1 MKKTLLPLVFLLL
14 VWANVGAQ
22 VTWSSPSGL
31 AYNSGGNWTG
41 GSVPNS
47 TAWAQFSTVGTG
59 TAVTLTGGAQAVG
72 AIEVTA
78 TRTANLNI
86 TPSATASLTL
96 NGATVSGT
104 SDVILSNASTTI
116 VFGFPASTLAIP
128 ISGVTNKNIITG
140 GGSTSLVTGGTIS
153 IGGILSGTAPLT
165 FLGGGTWDGSAGNL
179 GGLLRLGGANTING
193 GITVGSSSTITNS
206 GMLELTSITSIA
218 NGASNTITVNPFSSL
233 YLSSAA
239 GTYAISSVDVVLNSL
254 GNNSTYTGGGTLIA
268 SGVAHTLS
276 SPINLA
282 STSVGIS
289 ILTSG
294 TLTLSGNIRG
304 VGQMVKISPGTL
316 ILAGSTNTWTGGTK
330 IVDGKINVL
339 STSALSSGDLT
350 FAPITLVSPTIS
362 LNNTVNSVGSL
373 SSSFGVSAGT
383 AANTL
388 FIASGATLTVNQTSN
403 GSYGTGAVNTLT
415 SAISG
420 TGAILAK
427 KGTATLTFTGTSV
440 TLSGLRIDAGE
451 VRLNPGASITSG
463 NTVTLLTIPASITL
477 NGGNITTTG
486 ITTAATITLGT
497 LMLNENSTLDL
508 GTASVHTIRF
518 ATGSPTWTATKK
530 LLITNWGNGRIFFGT
545 TSGGLTTQVSAI
557 FFVSPNGGQVPAQ
570 ILSTGEI
577 TPSPVIRK
585 PIITGVSTNIANA
598 GSSTLTITG
607 TGFDATSANHVVYF
621 GATKATISSGSTTT
635 LLVTVPLG
643 AIYAPLSVLNAA
655 DTLTGFEQYAF
666 LPKFDTA
673 GYIHDVVSLS
683 DKIDFSTGSSP
694 FYTAIGDLDGDG
706 KSDLV
711 VVNKVSNTVSLY
723 RNTSSSGSITAG
735 SFDAKV
741 DFATGAT
748 PYSVAI
754 GDLDGDGKPEI
765 AVANYFGNSVSVYRN
780 TTTSGAFTSGS
791 FAAKVDYTAAT
802 NPYGIVIADIDGDG
816 KSDIAVSNTGS
827 NSISVFRNMS
837 FKNVS
842 FTSASFAA
850 KQDFTTGAS
859 PQGIAVGD
867 LDGDTKPD
875 LAVAN
880 SGATTI
886 SLFRNTATAGFIN
899 ISTFATATTATTTT
913 TPTGLVIGDL
923 NNDNKADIA
932 VTNRGLGTVSLFRNN
947 STVGTITMIAKI
959 DVTIGTGTTPNALA
973 IGDLDGDGKPD
984 IAVANTGTSTVTVM
998 RNTATDAAAFS
1009 ATTSFSK
1016 TDFTPA
1022 ANPIA
1027 IAIGDLDNDGKA
1039 DMVAT
1044 DTLTGAIS
1052 VFRND
1057 PSTAISI
1064 SGISPNEGI
1073 PGATVTI
1080 TGVGFSNSSS
1090 NMLVRFG
1097 TMLGTVTGASTTLI
1111 SVTIPYG
1118 ATPGPVSVLNK
1129 ASHLTAYTD
1138 SLFRLK
1144 FTNSYFDPNTVN
1156 FKPYVSYVCV
1166 SGALTPYGGA
1176 IGDIDGD
1183 LKPDLLVNNVDN
1195 PSYTALLNS
1204 STAQGSLTTS
1214 SFSGTAQGLGS
1225 TFKANNAKLADLDG
1239 DGKLDG
1245 VITNSHTS
1253 GTTLAILRNTSTLG
1267 APTFSTTF
1275 ISISGFTAVSAIVDF
1290 DADGKSDIA
1299 LSYPGGFIGI
1309 LRNTSSVG
1317 SISFASPVFI
1327 SAGSAPSGICF
1338 ADLNNDGKP
1347 DIATANSGATGS
1359 PGVYNGS
1366 SLTYAP
1372 NASSPGTISFGT
1384 SVSITTGSGPIDI
1397 VAADIDRNTDRLPEL
1412 LVTNINDGSISV
1424 FKNISTVGG
1433 TIAFDPQ
1440 FVFTI
1445 GSAAS
1450 GTTGINVAD
1459 FNGDGKI
1466 DVVVSNAYAGTV
1478 SVLRNTATAGT
1489 INSSTF
1495 AAQVDLSSGPAPV
1508 TVTTGDVD
1516 RDGYPDIVVGNSTTN
1531 TVSVIKNYPL
1541 PLIGTSSGAT
1551 SVCVGATIT
1560 ISNTVTGGLWVS
1572 SQPAKATVDPVTGV
1586 VTGIAAG
1593 ADTIDYYMVRGF
1605 DTSLVRWPITV
1616 NPLADVGDITGTS
1629 SVCTGN
1635 SITLSNT
1642 AVGGTWG
1649 ATNGFATQVNGVV
1662 TGVSAG
1668 VDTITY
1674 SATNV
1679 CGTRYDSFVV
1689 TVIAS
1694 PNAGTITGSS
1704 SVCTGSAITL
1714 TDAAPGGSWS
1724 ASNGFATVVDG
1735 VVTGVSA
1742 GVDTISYTVSN
1753 SCGTAIATKVVTVNS
1768 LPDAGSI
1775 SGSASVCV
1783 GAAITLTDAV
1793 PGGSWSASN
1802 GLATVVGG
1810 VVTGVS
1816 TGVDT
1821 ISYTVTTA
1829 CGTAVATHV
1838 VTVNP
1843 LPDAGSITGGSSVC
1857 TGAAITLT
1865 DAAVGGS
1872 WSASNGSATVVGGVV
1887 TGVSAG
1893 VDTIS
1898 YTVTN
1903 GCGTAV
1909 ATHIVTVN
1917 ATPDAG
1923 TIMGSSSVCTGMSIT
1938 LTNAAVGGSWSA
1950 SNATATVVGGVVTG
1964 VIAGTDTI
1972 SYTVTT
1978 ACGSASATKV
1988 ITINGSPDPG
1998 TITGDTTS
2006 CVGGTITLTDL
2017 VIGGTWSSSNTSVA
2031 TVASGVV
2038 TGLSTGS
2045 AVISYTVTTACG
2057 SAYATHSVSFGAMQ
2071 WTGAISSDWNTAA
2084 NWGCGAVPTVTD
2096 DVTIPSSAT
2105 YPAIAASATGSARKV
2120 TLVSGASISLGAV
2133 AQLNIKGDLTN
2144 NGAITGPGKLSLNGS
2159 SAQLVKGLGT
2169 VNEVE
2174 IDNASGVSIDT
2185 ASRMTVRSTLYIT
2198 SGTLATNDSLALY
2211 SDSNSSARIAEIAS
2225 GTPITGKVKVYQYI
2239 QGGLRRF
2246 RFWAHPFSTSIS
2258 LGQLQ
2263 PYMDIT
2269 GQGGATNGFTT
2280 TGTNA
2285 PSAFRLDPYTENS
2298 LLSYDPGWKAIT
2310 KINGTEADS
2319 NKLKRYQ
2326 GIRLFM
2332 RGKKGQGL
2340 GGFSYTPSPNIVAM
2354 SGPVNQGT
2362 QVVTLSRGATDPTNQ
2377 DFNMVGNPYPSP
2389 VNIGAAIYAG
2399 RAVTLGGTG
2408 DITGSAF
2415 YVYNASL
2422 GVAGQFQPVTINS
2435 TSYYIQAN
2443 ACVQVRAADD
2453 LKQLTFTESMKS
2465 DTVNTILFKQQPQEH
2480 ISLNIYDATYHM
2492 WDMLT
2497 INFNAAATDAEDAMY
2512 DAVKPAFGDLS
2523 FYGISTDNR
2532 KMAIDARQFVKDKVV
2547 PLGITSSYKQDFII
2561 RADDMILPEN
2571 TSVFLRDKWLNRST
2585 ELAAGSEYKFS
2596 ITGDAKSQGNDRFE
2610 LGLKST
2616 ATVPVKPLA
2625 VSMSPNP
2632 TTDAVK
2638 ISFTSGKKEK
2648 VAVRVTDI
2656 SGVSIY
2662 TQDLGEQLNGTVSVP
2677 LNKFA
2682 AGIYLVELTQ
2692 GDQKVTQR
2700 LVKE

>member
-1 MKKTLLPLVFLLL
+1 MKNYLMKKTLLLLVFLLL
-14 VWANVGAQ
+14 LWANAGAQ

-96 NGATVSGT
+96 NGATISGT

-116 VFGFPASTLAIP
+116 VFGFPASTLSIP

-140 GGSTSLVTGGTIS
+140 GGSTSLVLGGTIS
-153 IGGILSGTAPLT
+153 IGGVLSGTAPLT
-165 FLGGGTWDGSAGNL
+165 FLGGGTWDGSTGNL

-206 GMLELTSITSIA
+206 GILELTSITSIA
-218 NGASNTITVNPFSSL
+218 NGASNTITINPFSSL
-233 YLSSAA
+233 YLSSVA

-254 GNNSTYTGGGTLIA
+254 GNNSTYIGGGTLIA

-276 SPINLA
+276 SPVNLA

-289 ILTSG
+289 ILSSG
-294 TLTLSGNIRG
+294 SLTLSGTIRG
-304 VGQMVKISPGTL
+304 VGQMVKSSPGTL
-316 ILAGSTNTWTGGTK
+316 ILAGTANTWTGGTK

-339 STSALSSGDLT
+339 SSSALSSGDLT

-373 SSSFGVSAGT
+373 SSSFGVSSGT

-427 KGTATLTFTGTSV
+427 KGSATLTFTGTSV

-530 LLITNWGNGRIFFGT
+530 LLIANWGNGRIFFGT

-557 FFVSPNGGQVPAQ
+557 FFVSPDGGQVPAQ

-585 PIITGVSTNIANA
+585 PVITGVSTNIANA

-607 TGFDATSANHVVYF
+607 TGFDATSANHIVYF

-643 AIYAPLSVLNAA
+643 ATYTPLSVLNTA

-735 SFDAKV
+735 SFDAKL
-741 DFATGAT
+741 DFATGST

-754 GDLDGDGKPEI
+754 GDLDGDGKPDI

-791 FAAKVDYTAAT
+791 FAAKVDFTAGT

-816 KSDIAVSNTGS
+816 KRDIAVSNTGS

-859 PQGIAVGD
+859 PQGIAIGD

-875 LAVAN
+875 IAVAN

-913 TPTGLVIGDL
+913 TPTALVIGDL

-932 VTNRGLGTVSLFRNN
+932 VTNKGSGTVSLFRNN
-947 STVGTITMIAKI
+947 STVGTITMVAKI
-959 DVTIGTGTTPNALA
+959 DVTIGTGTNPNALA

-984 IAVANTGTSTVTVM
+984 IAVANTGTTTVTVM
-998 RNTATDAAAFS
+998 RNTAADAAAFS
-1009 ATTSFSK
+1009 TTTSFSK

-1057 PSTAISI
+1057 PVTAISI
-1064 SGISPNEGI
+1064 SGITPNEGI

-1080 TGVGFSNSSS
+1080 TGAGFSNSSS
-1090 NMLVRFG
+1090 NIIVRFG
-1097 TMLGTVTGASTTLI
+1097 TMQATVSGATTTLV

-1118 ATPGPVSVLNK
+1118 ATPGPVSILNK

-1144 FTNSYFDPNTVN
+1144 FTNTYFDPNTVN

-1166 SGALTPYGGA
+1166 STALTPFGGA

-1195 PSYTALLNS
+1195 PSYTAMLNS

-1253 GTTLAILRNTSTLG
+1253 GSTLAILRNTSTIG
-1267 APTFSTTF
+1267 APTFSASF
-1275 ISISGFTAVSAIVDF
+1275 IGISGFTAVSAIVDF
-1290 DADGKSDIA
+1290 DGDGKPDIA

-1317 SISFASPVFI
+1317 SISFVSPVFI

-1347 DIATANSGATGS
+1347 DVATANSGATGS

-1397 VAADIDRNTDRLPEL
+1397 VAADIDRNTDQLPEL

-1424 FKNISTVGG
+1424 FKNISTIGG
-1433 TIAFDPQ
+1433 AIAFDPQ

-1495 AAQVDLSSGPAPV
+1495 ATQVDLSAGPAPV

-1531 TVSVIKNYPL
+1531 TVSLIKNYPL
-1541 PLIGTSSGAT
+1541 PLIGTSSGST

-1572 SQPAKATVDPVTGV
+1572 SQPSKATVDPVTGV

-1593 ADTIDYYMVRGF
+1593 ADTIDYYMIRGF

-1635 SITLSNT
+1635 TITLSNA

-1689 TVIAS
+1689 TVITS
-1694 PNAGTITGSS
+1694 PDAGTITGAS
-1704 SVCTGSAITL
+1704 SVCVGSVVTL
-1714 TDAAPGGSWS
+1714 SDASPGGSWS
-1724 ASNGFATVVDG
+1724 ASNAFT
-1735 VVTGVSA
+1735 
-1742 GVDTISYTVSN
+1742 
-1753 SCGTAIATKVVTVNS
+1753 
-1768 LPDAGSI
+1768 
-1775 SGSASVCV
+1775 
-1783 GAAITLTDAV
+1783 
-1793 PGGSWSASN
+1793 
-1802 GLATVVGG
+1802 
-1810 VVTGVS
+1810 
-1816 TGVDT
+1816 
-1821 ISYTVTTA
+1821 
-1829 CGTAVATHV
+1829 
-1838 VTVNP
+1838 
-1843 LPDAGSITGGSSVC
+1843 
-1857 TGAAITLT
+1857 
-1865 DAAVGGS
+1865 
-1872 WSASNGSATVVGGVV
+1872 TVVGGVV

-1898 YTVTN
+1898 YSVTN
-1903 GCGTAV
+1903 SCGTSV
-1909 ATHIVTVN
+1909 ASHYVTVN
-1917 ATPDAG
+1917 AVPDAG
-1923 TIMGSSSVCTGMSIT
+1923 TIMGASSVCTGMSIT
-1938 LTNAAVGGSWSA
+1938 LTNAAPGGSWNA
-1950 SNATATVVGGVVTG
+1950 SNATATVVGGVVAG
-1964 VIAGTDTI
+1964 VTAGIDTI

-1978 ACGSASATKV
+1978 VCGTAAASKV
-1988 ITINGSPDPG
+1988 ITINDSPDPG
-1998 TITGDTTS
+1998 TITGDTTA
-2006 CVGGTITLTDL
+2006 CVGGTITLSDL
-2017 VIGGTWSSSNTSVA
+2017 AVGGTWSSSNPSVA
-2031 TVASGVV
+2031 TVNGSGVV
-2038 TGLSTGS
+2038 TALSTGS

-2057 SAYATHSVSFGAMQ
+2057 AAYATHNVSFGIMQ
-2071 WTGAISSDWNTAA
+2071 WTGATSADWNTAA
-2084 NWGCGAVPTVTD
+2084 NWGCGTVPTVTD
-2096 DVTIPSSAT
+2096 DITIPSSAT
-2105 YPAIAASATGSARKV
+2105 YPAIAAAATGTARNV
-2120 TLVSGASISLGAV
+2120 ILVSGASVSLGAG

-2144 NGAITGPGKLSLNGS
+2144 NGTITGPGKLSLNGS

-2211 SDSNSSARIAEIAS
+2211 SDASGSARIAEIAS
-2225 GTPITGKVKVYQYI
+2225 GTPISGKVKVYQYI
-2239 QGGLRRF
+2239 QGGMRRY

-2280 TGTNA
+2280 TGTNT

-2298 LLSYDPGWKAIT
+2298 SLSYDPGWKAIT

-2332 RGKKGQGL
+2332 RGIKGQGL

-2362 QVVTLSRGATDPTNQ
+2362 QVVTLSRGATDPTHQ

-2465 DTVNTILFKQQPQEH
+2465 DTVNTILFKQQSQEH
-2480 ISLNIYDATYHM
+2480 ISLNIYDASYHM

-2571 TSVFLRDKWLNRST
+2571 TSVFLRDKWLNRSI
-2585 ELAAGSEYKFS
+2585 ELAAGSEYRFS
-2596 ITGDAKSQGNDRFE
+2596 IAGDAKSQGNCRFE
-2610 LGLKST
+2610 LALKST
-2616 ATVPVKPLA
+2616 ASVPVKPLA
-2625 VSMSPNP
+2625 VSISPNP
-2632 TTDAVK
+2632 TTDDVK
-2638 ISFTSGKKEK
+2638 ISFTSGKKEN
-2648 VAVRVTDI
+2648 VNVRVMDI
-2656 SGVSIY
+2656 TGISIFNK
-2662 TQDLGEQLNGTVSVP
+2662 DFGELQNGAISVP
-2677 LNKFA
+2677 LNSFS
-2682 AGIYLVELTQ
+2682 AGIYLVELTH
-2692 GDQKVTQR
+2692 GEQKVTQR
-2700 LVKE
+2700 LIKE